1 METIRPKNTK
11 LYQNYGTIVTIVTV
25 VTVVT
30 VTCNRSFLFRPHNP
44 KSMEHYR
51 ELKFYLLF

>member
-11 LYQNYGTIVTIVTV
+11 LYQNYGTIVTV

-44 KSMEHYR
+44 KSMEHYG
-51 ELKFYLLF
+51 ELKFYLLL